1 MNILLRNY
9 GIAFVLT
16 VASVFVNH
24 LLGFNTE
31 RHETGEYARNA
42 VTAIFWC
49 SIFLTVVQ
57 IRAASG
63 NEHSFMDAFRNG
75 SLYSVLYSASF
86 SLFMV
91 FYQKVVNPRF
101 YPTYREFFEARLK
114 AAQIAPDLMAVK
126 MRQFDMTFNGDFPT
140 YVLLFLYM
148 AMGGVI
154 MAAIAGAIFR
164 NPVKPRP
171 SRG

>member
-1 MNILLRNY
+1 MIILLRNY
-9 GIAFVLT
+9 T
-16 VASVFVNH
+16 VAFFLTLISVLINH

-31 RHETGEYARNA
+31 RHDIGEYARNG

-57 IRAASG
+57 VRAVTGQA
-63 NEHSFMDAFRNG
+63 HSFMHAFRNG

-86 SLFMV
+86 SVFMV
-91 FYQKVVNPRF
+91 FYQHVVNPRF

-114 AAQIAPDLMAVK
+114 AAQIAPDLVAIK
-126 MRQFDMTFNGDFPT
+126 MRQFDMNFNGDFPT

-154 MAAIAGAIFR
+154 MSAIAGALFR
-164 NPVKPRP
+164 NPAK
-171 SRG
+171 SKAANA

>member
-9 GIAFVLT
+9 AIAIGLAIT
-16 VASVFVNH
+16 SMLVNH
-24 LLGFNTE
+24 WLGFNTL
-31 RHETGEYARNA
+31 RHDIGEYARHA
-42 VTAIFWC
+42 VTVIFWC

-57 IRAASG
+57 VRAVTG
-63 NEHSFMDAFRNG
+63 EEHSFLHAFRNG
-75 SLYSVLYSASF
+75 CLYSVLYAASF

-91 FYQKVVNPRF
+91 FYQHVINPRF

-114 AAQIAPDLMAVK
+114 AAQIAPDLMAIK
-126 MRQFDMTFNGDFPT
+126 LRQFDMNFNGDFPT

-154 MAAIAGAIFR
+154 LSAIAGALFR
-164 NPVKPRP
+164 NPPKRKEAN
-171 SRG
+171 R

>member
-1 MNILLRNY
+1 MIILLRNY
-9 GIAFVLT
+9 AFAFFLTLVSVL
-16 VASVFVNH
+16 VNH

-31 RHETGEYARNA
+31 RHDIGEYARKG

-57 IRAASG
+57 VRAITG
-63 NEHSFMDAFRNG
+63 KEHSFMHAFRTG
-75 SLYSVLYSASF
+75 SLYSVLYAASF
-86 SLFMV
+86 SIFMV
-91 FYQKVVNPRF
+91 FYQHGVNPRF

-114 AAQIAPDLMAVK
+114 AAQIAPDLMAIK

-154 MAAIAGAIFR
+154 LSAIAGALFR
-164 NPVKPRP
+164 NPAK
-171 SRG
+171 STGTNG

>member
-1 MNILLRNY
+1 MTILLRNY
-9 GIAFVLT
+9 AIAILLT
-16 VASVFVNH
+16 LASVFINH

-31 RHETGEYARNA
+31 RHDIGEYARNG

-57 IRAASG
+57 VRAVTG
-63 NEHSFMDAFRNG
+63 QEHSFMHAFRNG

-86 SLFMV
+86 SVFMI
-91 FYQKVVNPRF
+91 FYQHVVNPRF

-114 AAQIAPDLMAVK
+114 AAQIAPDLVAIK
-126 MRQFDMTFNGDFPT
+126 MRQFDMSFNGDFPT

-148 AMGGVI
+148 AMGGVV
-154 MAAIAGAIFR
+154 MSAIAGALFR
-164 NPVKPRP
+164 NPAKRDAADA
-171 SRG
+171 